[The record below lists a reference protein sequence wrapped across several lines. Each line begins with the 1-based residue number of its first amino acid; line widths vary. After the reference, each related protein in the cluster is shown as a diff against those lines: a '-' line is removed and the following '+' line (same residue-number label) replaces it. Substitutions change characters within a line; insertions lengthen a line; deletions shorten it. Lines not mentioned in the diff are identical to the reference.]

1 MDKLCKIKAN
11 KGETVEYVAWQLVE
25 SPYQSLKKSS
35 EKRKNSKVSCKNVL
49 VLEKL
54 RFLEDLKFELRQE
67 HLNHCHDQFNAFKG
81 AREDVPK
88 CLACP
93 THNHSTM
100 IM

>member
-1 MDKLCKIKAN
+1 M
-11 KGETVEYVAWQLVE
+11 
-25 SPYQSLKKSS
+25 
-35 EKRKNSKVSCKNVL
+35 L

-54 RFLEDLKFELRQE
+54 RFLEDLKLELRQE
-67 HLNHCHDQFNAFKG
+67 HLNRCHDQFNAFKG

-100 IM
+100 TM